1 MRTIKVIALALLFLV
16 LTVLTQ
22 VGGVILLLS
31 LLLHPYINRQVI
43 RTLWRRTAKVMTF
56 VVLYLAATF
65 FIVPPLARPFGRVPL
80 PMTETG
86 GLSPLTILTPLLN
99 RHYVKK
105 QLWISS
111 FEVAEQMYQAYPG
124 TTVNYLDA
132 SFPFLDGFPLIPH
145 LSHNDGRK
153 LDLAFYYS
161 DSRTGKAVNE
171 APSPI
176 GYGVNEEPLAGE
188 ANTAVFCAQR
198 GYWQYSLIGKLVP
211 QGGKKLYRFD
221 AGRTRKLVAT
231 WAANDD
237 IGKVF
242 LEPHLK
248 ERLHLTSRKIRFH
261 GCGAVR
267 HDDHIHV
274 QLK

>member
-1 MRTIKVIALALLFLV
+1 MRTIKVIVLALLFLL

-22 VGGVILLLS
+22 VGGLVLMLS
-31 LLLHPYINRQVI
+31 LLLHQYINRQVP
-43 RTLWRRTAKVMTF
+43 RKLWRRTAKGTLF
-56 VVLYLAATF
+56 ITLYLAATF
-65 FIVPPLARPFGRVPL
+65 VAVPPLARLLGRVPL
-80 PMTETG
+80 PITETG
-86 GLSPLTILTPLLN
+86 GLRPLTILTPLLN

-132 SFPFLDGFPLIPH
+132 SFPFWDGFPLVPH

-153 LDLAFYYS
+153 LDIAFCYT
-161 DSRTGKAVNE
+161 DSRTGRQTNE
-171 APSPI
+171 APSFI
-176 GYGVNEEPLAGE
+176 GYGVNEEPGPGE
-188 ANTAVFCAQR
+188 VNTAVLCAQK

-211 QGGKKLYRFD
+211 QGGKKHYRFD
-221 AGRTRKLVAT
+221 AQRTRKLVGT

-248 ERLHLTSRKIRFH
+248 ERLHLTNRKIRFH

>member
-1 MRTIKVIALALLFLV
+1 MKTIKIIALALLFV
-16 LTVLTQ
+16 FLTVLTQ
-22 VGGVILLLS
+22 VGGIILLLS
-31 LLLHPYINRQVI
+31 LGLHKAIDR
-43 RTLWRRTAKVMTF
+43 RMAGRLCRRTVKAMTF
-56 VVLYLAATF
+56 IVLYAAASLF
-65 FIVPPLARPFGRVPL
+65 VVPLLARPFGRLPL
-80 PMTETG
+80 PITETG
-86 GLSPLTILTPLLN
+86 GLRPLTILTPLLN

-111 FEVAEQMYQAYPG
+111 FEVAEQMARTYSG

-132 SFPFLDGFPLIPH
+132 NFPFWDGFPLVPH

-153 LDLAFYYS
+153 LDLAFCYT
-161 DSRTGKAVNE
+161 DSHTGKAVNE

-176 GYGVNEEPLAGE
+176 GYGVNEEPRAGE
-188 ANTAVFCAQR
+188 ANTAAFCAQR

-211 QGGKKLYRFD
+211 QGGKKQYRFD
-221 AGRTRKLVAT
+221 ARRTRTLVGL
-231 WAANDD
+231 WAANED

-248 ERLHLTSRKIRFH
+248 ERMHLTSRKIRFH